1 MKYKYT
7 KYVPNLLDELDM
19 DELMSKLSDLLMS
32 SGFGNPRDTGDDSD
46 RTMQALHDAIL
57 EALFNGGVL
66 PEDLLEKL
74 FGDQAEGSEQEMR
87 DQLEQLI
94 QQIIERMKESG
105 YITTPPDLEPEKT
118 RRAMGGAGDQA
129 EPGEVKFE

>member
-1 MKYKYT
+1 MKYKYS
-7 KYVPNLLDELDM
+7 KYLPNLLDELDM

-32 SGFGNPRDTGDDSD
+32 SGFGNPRDTSDDTD

-66 PEDLLEKL
+66 PDDLLEQL
-74 FGDQAEGSEQEMR
+74 FGDSQEGNEESAR

-94 QQIIERMKESG
+94 QQIIERMKDSG
-105 YITTPPDLEPEKT
+105 HI
-118 RRAMGGAGDQA
+118 
-129 EPGEVKFE
+129 